1 MRSKTEDF
9 ATNLNV
15 AQFMKAI
22 SVQPNFKI
30 PLTLYFKKTVD
41 GQQVTHRICSEI
53 SEMRIFYHQ
62 FNQVK
67 KNSKII

>member
-1 MRSKTEDF
+1 MRSKTRFRNEFD
-9 ATNLNV
+9 V

-67 KNSKII
+67 KIPK